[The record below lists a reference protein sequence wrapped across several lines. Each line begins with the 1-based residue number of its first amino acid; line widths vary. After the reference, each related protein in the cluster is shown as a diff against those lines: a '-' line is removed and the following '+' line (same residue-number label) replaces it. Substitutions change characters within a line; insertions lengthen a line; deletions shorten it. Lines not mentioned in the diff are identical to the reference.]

1 MTLRELKD
9 ISQENLVANK
19 KLIKLIED
27 KNQISFL
34 YDKDENKSQI
44 KFSKGKKQERKSFK
58 KTTQKSTVKKLG
70 KSVLLEQR
78 VAKMQ

>member
-44 KFSKGKKQERKSFK
+44 KFSKGRKQERKSFK